1 MCRGRACVERE
12 SVCVYAGTWN
22 DMTTGIGDE
31 QPHVRGELTD
41 IARNNNF
48 IIKYDKYDWN
58 LDLTR
63 VSRLASTQEGER
75 VSINA

>member
-1 MCRGRACVERE
+1 
-12 SVCVYAGTWN
+12 
-22 DMTTGIGDE
+22 MTTGIGDE